1 MLLSG
6 RAGRK
11 QAVAGT
17 GWSHGRADG
26 KLAGIMQLDQVKPF
40 FPLVGPLVALVISAV
55 VLPYVRQWLVLYRE
69 HHHIIKRQFFE
80 NTEVILFGL
89 FENRLEYDAL
99 GVFRTVLF
107 GERLFER
114 IVNWNKRPSPDL
126 ILPQEPHEA
135 EHLRTVMRMQA
146 SSLLLQCV
154 RIGPYFDAGRKLGSA
169 EYRYVQFVACLAR
182 PDTSKLTWHDCPR
195 VVLIEE
201 SALRKIQDPAT
212 QPSTPDKDGATWLDV
227 LRQIAA
233 AHFQGGH
240 PAIDVISSPVGD

>member
-1 MLLSG
+1 M
-6 RAGRK
+6 
-11 QAVAGT
+11 
-17 GWSHGRADG
+17 H
-26 KLAGIMQLDQVKPF
+26 LDQITKF

-69 HHHIIKRQFFE
+69 HHQIIKRQFFE
-80 NTEVILFGL
+80 YTEVILFGV
-89 FENRLEYDAL
+89 FENRVEYDAL

-107 GERLFER
+107 GERLFDR
-114 IVNWNKRPSPDL
+114 IVTWNKRPSPDL
-126 ILPQEPHEA
+126 ILPQDPHEA

-154 RIGPYFDAGRKLGSA
+154 RIGPYFDAARKLGSA

-182 PDTSKLTWHDCPR
+182 PDARKLSWHDCPR

-201 SALRKIQDPAT
+201 SALRKVHDAVAE
-212 QPSTPDKDGATWLDV
+212 PSTPDKDGATWLDV
-227 LRQIAA
+227 LRQIAE
-233 AHFQGGH
+233 AHFKGGH